1 MDATHDTKDVRIRT
15 LASGGDALGHAADGT
30 PGTWFV
36 PEALPGELVRVRAV
50 KVAKKHVVGELL
62 DVIEPSPLRRPIAAH
77 DDVCGGCDWQHVDV
91 EAQGELK
98 RSIVADA
105 LRELGVVPH
114 LHALPGDGLGYR
126 RRARMHYRRED
137 GVFELGF
144 HRRRSHEIA
153 DAHRCPV
160 LVPQLQHAFE
170 RLRAAG
176 HLLPKEGEVLG
187 LTDGRRAVLGLPG
200 VRADSELLAALDACL
215 DDTLVGIEL
224 RGGRKAASVGKPRLI
239 LDARDGLVP
248 VEASPFV
255 FTQAQTEGNRALV
268 KHVVGRAKADGL
280 RVLELYCGNGNFTRA
295 LARYA
300 QRVYA
305 VDDDREAIG
314 ALRRIAESN
323 DLSINAKHS
332 DVEKLAPKIAGGDTR
347 YDVVVADPPR
357 SGLGKATAAAVAEI
371 AKQRI
376 VLVSC
381 DTATLARDLKVMV
394 GKGWSVADVTVFDLM
409 PMTPEVEVVA
419 TLVKGK

>member
-62 DVIEPSPLRRPIAAH
+62 DVIEPSPLRKPIAAH

-176 HLLPKEGEVLG
+176 HLLPNEGEVLG

-200 VRADSELLAALDACL
+200 VRPDSELLAALDACL

-224 RGGRKAASVGKPRLI
+224 RGGRKAASVGKPRLG

-314 ALRRIAESN
+314 ALRRIAEAN

-357 SGLGKATAAAVAEI
+357 SGLGKATAAAIAEI

-376 VLVSC
+376 VLVAC

-394 GKGWSVADVTVFDLM
+394 GKGWTVADVTVFDLM